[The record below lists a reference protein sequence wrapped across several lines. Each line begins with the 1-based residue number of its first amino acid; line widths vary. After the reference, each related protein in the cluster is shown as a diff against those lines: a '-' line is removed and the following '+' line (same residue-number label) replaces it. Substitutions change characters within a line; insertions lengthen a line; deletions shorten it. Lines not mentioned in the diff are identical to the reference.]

1 MNEKHKKL
9 DFMTVKEA
17 LTYQAS
23 HSAEGMEKDKCKV
36 VYQSSADRMRLIHK
50 CKVVHSFYIDS
61 NGGGYGCSISFL

>member
-36 VYQSSADRMRLIHK
+36 VYQFLDDRMRLTHR
-50 CKVVHSFYIDS
+50 CTMHTAYI
-61 NGGGYGCSISFL
+61 GLYRWI